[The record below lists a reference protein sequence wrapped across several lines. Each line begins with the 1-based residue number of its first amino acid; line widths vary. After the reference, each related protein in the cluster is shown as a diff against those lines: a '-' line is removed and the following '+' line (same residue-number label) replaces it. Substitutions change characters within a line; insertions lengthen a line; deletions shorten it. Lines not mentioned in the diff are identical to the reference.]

1 MKIFRT
7 QEDHMKYFEAF
18 PDSRGLIIF
27 PCNLVGFQNEAWIV
41 GYRDEDDDEY
51 NAMGIF
57 ADIKDAYFYA
67 IAWNNSDVFDI
78 DYDDIRY
85 VGD

>member
-7 QEDHMKYFEAF
+7 QEDHAKYFEAF
-18 PDSRGLIIF
+18 PNSGGLIIF
-27 PCNLVGFQNEAWIV
+27 PCDLEGFPNEAWVV
-41 GYRDEDDDEY
+41 GYSESVDENEV
-51 NAMGIF
+51 MGIF
-57 ADIKDAYFYA
+57 ANIKDAYFYA

>member
-1 MKIFRT
+1 MKVFRT
-7 QEDHMKYFEAF
+7 QEDHMKYFETF
-18 PDSRGLIIF
+18 PNSKGLIIF
-27 PCNLVGFQNEAWIV
+27 PCDFQGFPNEMWVVGFV
-41 GYRDEDDDEY
+41 DDE
-51 NAMGIF
+51 NEVMGIF
-57 ADIKDAYFYA
+57 DNLHAAYFYA